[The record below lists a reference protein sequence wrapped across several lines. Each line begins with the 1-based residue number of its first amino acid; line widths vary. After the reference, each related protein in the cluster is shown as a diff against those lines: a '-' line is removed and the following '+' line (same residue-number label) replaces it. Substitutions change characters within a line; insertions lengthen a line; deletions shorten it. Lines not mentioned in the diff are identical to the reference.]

1 MGEKGWVGVL
11 GSGSGGLGEG
21 AMQKGKARLA
31 LLGPEWAAAGG
42 GARDTYVFL
51 SPQHTPFPLCD
62 G

>member
-1 MGEKGWVGVL
+1 ML